1 MSLTLK
7 LVKKHRQERA
17 GESNTNH
24 RNLVRVEVPKI
35 VRLFK
40 GVRISRCFE
49 RKARREGPSFLPP
62 FIDIYHFKQIEGEEK
77 EAKSQ
82 ASEEEEENALRDVI
96 LLVSPQ
102 KEPFSQA

>member
-1 MSLTLK
+1 MSLTLE
-7 LVKKHRQERA
+7 LAKKHTQEQA
-17 GESNTNH
+17 GESNTNA
-24 RNLVRVEVPKI
+24 RSLVRVEVPTT
-35 VRLFK
+35 VRRFK

-62 FIDIYHFKQIEGEEK
+62 LIDIYQFKQIEGEEK

-82 ASEEEEENALRDVI
+82 ASEEKEENALRDVF

-102 KEPFSQA
+102 KDS